1 MEETFRKR
9 AEDSEAF
16 GKSQNKDDGIDHS
29 NTSKNRLPPHFAESL
44 PTGLILAGGVN
55 ADDHEETFASLAK
68 FLAKSDF
75 HCALLQSKD
84 VKTRKSGFGGGIGGG
99 GMNSSSGGS
108 TTFASSAA
116 SRGILG
122 DCVSLVAR
130 QLESRNAALGRG
142 FGGGIFESSGAPSSA
157 RWCWEFDANNSSSES
172 WSENS

>member
-1 MEETFRKR
+1 MVFDSCFGFDGVALSRAAADFSILSISLSLLISTKQFSRIRNYVEETFRKR

-29 NTSKNRLPPHFAESL
+29 NTSRNRLPPHFAESL
-44 PTGLILAGGVN
+44 PTGLILAGVTP
-55 ADDHEETFASLAK
+55 ATTKETFASLAK

-108 TTFASSAA
+108 TT
-116 SRGILG
+116 I
-122 DCVSLVAR
+122 CV
-130 QLESRNAALGRG
+130 
-142 FGGGIFESSGAPSSA
+142 FGGF
-157 RWCWEFDANNSSSES
+157 
-172 WSENS
+172 

>member
-1 MEETFRKR
+1 MVFDSCFGFDGVALSRAAADFSILSISLSLISTKQFSRIRNYVEETFRKR

-29 NTSKNRLPPHFAESL
+29 NTSRNRLPPHFAESL
-44 PTGLILAGGVN
+44 PAGLILAGGVN

-99 GMNSSSGGS
+99 GMNSSAAVDGVS
-108 TTFASSAA
+108 ASSAA
-116 SRGILG
+116 
-122 DCVSLVAR
+122 
-130 QLESRNAALGRG
+130 
-142 FGGGIFESSGAPSSA
+142 
-157 RWCWEFDANNSSSES
+157 
-172 WSENS
+172 